1 MMPNRTKTQGLS
13 TIMRQLQHVAAT
25 GQRDEFHAYCRE
37 ILRQHG
43 RNNESLMR
51 LARFCQKQG
60 WHDGFEMFMTR
71 LAERLPQ
78 SSAGI
83 YFTIAQELLK
93 QGRRKGVDYLQRACA
108 AAAEDEDKHEELLE
122 RAVALAVPNVAAR
135 DDWEDA
141 TRKFPE
147 SVQGRL
153 FFGLAERWGS
163 DAPQRAFRA
172 YQRGLH
178 VDSSGWPGD
187 GFATV
192 ALAHARR
199 LMATDPAKAMRDL
212 QWAAERVDDPRLE
225 SEAAAIAAET
235 GDKAEA
241 LRLSRIVFQR
251 RPDDL
256 DNLGRLAGLQADANA
271 WGDVASLAPAI
282 VVAVSRLNPWQ
293 RDDHAPAV
301 DLALEALLRTG
312 SADRVEEALEEVGL
326 GDDWKVAWRSRLQRE
341 REEQS

>member
-1 MMPNRTKTQGLS
+1 MMPNRPKTEGLS
-13 TIMRQLQHVAAT
+13 VMMRQLQHVAAT
-25 GQRDEFHAYCRE
+25 GQRDEFVAYCRE

-43 RNNESLMR
+43 RNNETLMR

-60 WHDGFEMFMTR
+60 WHDGFELFMTR

-78 SSAGI
+78 SSPGI
-83 YFTIAQELLK
+83 FFTIAQELLK

-108 AAAEDEDKHEELLE
+108 AAEQDAGRHDELLE
-122 RAVALAVPNVAAR
+122 RAVDLAVPHVAAR

-141 TRKFPE
+141 VRKFPE

-153 FFGLAERWGS
+153 FFGLAERWGV
-163 DAPQRAFRA
+163 DAPQRAFLA
-172 YQRGLH
+172 YRRGLR
-178 VDSSGWPGD
+178 VDSAAWPGE
-187 GFATV
+187 GFVTV
-192 ALAHARR
+192 ALGHARR
-199 LMATDPAKAMRDL
+199 LMASDPGKAMRDL

-256 DNLGRLAGLQADANA
+256 DNLGRLAGLQAESNA
-271 WGDVASLAPAI
+271 WGDVAALAPAI

-312 SADRVEEALEEVGL
+312 HRDRVEEALDEVGL
-326 GDDWKVAWRSRLQRE
+326 GDDWQNAWRIRLQRE
-341 REEQS
+341 ERP